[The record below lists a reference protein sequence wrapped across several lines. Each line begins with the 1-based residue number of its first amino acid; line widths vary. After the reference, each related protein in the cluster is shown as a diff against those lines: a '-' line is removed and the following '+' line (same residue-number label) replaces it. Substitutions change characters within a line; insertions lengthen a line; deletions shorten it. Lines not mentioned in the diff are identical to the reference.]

1 MVFNATNFFDLESIL
16 VFELVG
22 SWTLFIF
29 LALILIAFA
38 ATRNNM
44 PTSVTLMLI
53 ALFLMIIVATI
64 FDTLIWVF
72 LLLIIGFIF
81 YFIISRLLRRS

>member
-1 MVFNATNFFDLESIL
+1 MAFNASNFFDFESIF

-29 LALILIAFA
+29 IALIIIAFA

-53 ALFLMIIVATI
+53 SLFLMIIVATI

-72 LLLIIGFIF
+72 LLLMIGFIF

>member
-1 MVFNATNFFDLESIL
+1 MAFNATNFFDFESIF

-29 LALILIAFA
+29 IALIIIAFA

-53 ALFLMIIVATI
+53 SLFLMIIVATI

-72 LLLIIGFIF
+72 LLLMIGFIF